1 MSVGAKDKCLIWGPC
16 RHPDRRLLRLP
27 VRLSLL
33 FSSRDVRREALNIAV
48 QHRDVMRGKGGTI
61 KAITERVSPRVSR
74 ARRVI
79 SNARPII
86 RNDPGEIAEGVYT
99 VVADKAVEVWDL
111 QGRLLGTE
119 VLRPGDGAD
128 AVARKILREKSGK
141 RNSFYDAIV
150 YPRWAI

>member
-1 MSVGAKDKCLIWGPC
+1 LPWWRVNEDGSYVLFVRVGSKLIEFEKGKNAVAVPSLDKMPLVINILITAVRNGELDQQLAQTKKPAV
-16 RHPDRRLLRLP
+16 LRYLKTAW
-27 VRLSLL
+27 R
-33 FSSRDVRREALNIAV
+33 
-48 QHRDVMRGKGGTI
+48 
-61 KAITERVSPRVSR
+61 
-74 ARRVI
+74 
-79 SNARPII
+79 

>member
-1 MSVGAKDKCLIWGPC
+1 LPLS
-16 RHPDRRLLRLP
+16 LRL
-27 VRLSLL
+27 R
-33 FSSRDVRREALNIAV
+33 
-48 QHRDVMRGKGGTI
+48 
-61 KAITERVSPRVSR
+61 SR
-74 ARRVI
+74 APRSFATVMALSNSEIAPSMRVI